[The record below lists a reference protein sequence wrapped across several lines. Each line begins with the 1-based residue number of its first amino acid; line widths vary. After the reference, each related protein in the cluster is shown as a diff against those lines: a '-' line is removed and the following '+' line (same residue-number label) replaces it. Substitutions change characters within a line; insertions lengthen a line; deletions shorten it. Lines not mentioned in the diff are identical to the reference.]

1 MNKQEKM
8 LDALQRMQEASDEC
22 SDLEVAYLGY
32 ALVQTA
38 AVVHHIP
45 VENLLLNCMAN
56 VNVVDHGNGD
66 VEVHMSVGDDD

>member
-8 LDALQRMQEASDEC
+8 LDALRRMQRASGDC

-38 AVVHHIP
+38 AVVHHVP
-45 VENLLLNCMAN
+45 VEDLLLNCMAN
-56 VNVVDHGNGD
+56 VNVVDHGDGD
-66 VEVHMSVGDDD
+66 VEVQMSVGDDD